1 VRLVLERTEPPPL
14 FVWFLKLEV
23 VEPRPLGSTLDVRD
37 ESRVLV
43 SDVPNALRDPRRRTP
58 YCLKAGI
65 WAE

>member
-1 VRLVLERTEPPPL
+1 L

-58 YCLKAGI
+58 YCLKTGI